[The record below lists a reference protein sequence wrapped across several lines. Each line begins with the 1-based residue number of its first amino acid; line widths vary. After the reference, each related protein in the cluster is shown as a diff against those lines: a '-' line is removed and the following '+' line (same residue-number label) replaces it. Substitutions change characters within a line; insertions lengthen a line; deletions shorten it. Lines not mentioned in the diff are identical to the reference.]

1 MYCIISYYTTL
12 YDITLYYI
20 ILYYIILYIY
30 YIIYIYYCIYYTCI
44 LYIIYFKFYIICI
57 YIYYIIL
64 VLYYVLCILY
74 SLYIISCYI
83 LYYVIYSFVYICTP
97 LPPIPPRCDQSM
109 LWYCLE
115 RLLLFRM
122 TLNLH
127 VFAFSLKESATYLER
142 RKHMI
147 HMMLEKY
154 LYHTKHSSNWR
165 SILQRKYHVFQTTS
179 SFWRKCIFILKKD
192 IWSSTWHDIF
202 FNKHFHSKGA
212 AFLKQKQHSFSISS
226 MSLKKVTFL

>member
-1 MYCIISYYTTL
+1 MTSHYIIS
-12 YDITLYYI
+12 
-20 ILYYIILYIY
+20 YYIILYILY
-30 YIIYIYYCIYYTCI
+30 YIYYCIYYTCI

-57 YIYYIIL
+57 YITLYWFYIMYFVYYI
-64 VLYYVLCILY
+64 V
-74 SLYIISCYI
+74 YI
-83 LYYVIYSFVYICTP
+83 LYHVIYYIMLYIVLYTYAPP

-147 HMMLEKY
+147 HMMLEKIFVPY
-154 LYHTKHSSNWR
+154 KAFFKLAQHPSKEIPCLSNN
-165 SILQRKYHVFQTTS
+165 K
-179 SFWRKCIFILKKD
+179 FILKKMHLYLEEGHL
-192 IWSSTWHDIF
+192 IIYLTRYF
-202 FNKHFHSKGA
+202 FPTNTFI
-212 AFLKQKQHSFSISS
+212 QRVQHSLSKNSI
-226 MSLKKVTFL
+226 LFQ